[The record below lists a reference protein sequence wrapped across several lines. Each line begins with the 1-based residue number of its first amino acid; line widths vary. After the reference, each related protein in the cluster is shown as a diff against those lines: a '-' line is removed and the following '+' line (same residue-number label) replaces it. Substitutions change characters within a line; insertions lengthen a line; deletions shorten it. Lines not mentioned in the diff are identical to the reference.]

1 MKKNLRNCISSNN
14 PNSESTICKLVEA
27 PYKELEGVIA
37 KLKALSYDDIEAE
50 MEEECKRLNA
60 ECVLNGEEEIYGV
73 TNDSVIFDFN
83 NNFYWL
89 RAEAERLSK
98 KLYMT
103 CAKCDCPNHLI
114 EVIIAEADYVVAKVA
129 LDIMAKK
136 FDELDE
142 DRYLTYYA

>member
-14 PNSESTICKLVEA
+14 PNSESTLCKLVEG

-73 TNDSVIFDFN
+73 TEESFVFDFN

-89 RAEAERLSK
+89 RAEAEKLSK

-114 EVIIAEADYVVAKVA
+114 EVIIAEAEFVVAKVA
-129 LDIMAKK
+129 LDIAAKK

-142 DRYLTYYA
+142 GRYLAYYA

>member
-1 MKKNLRNCISSNN
+1 MKKNLRNCIS
-14 PNSESTICKLVEA
+14 NSGNCSDCTLCKLVEG
-27 PYKELEGVIA
+27 PCKELEGVIA
-37 KLKALSYDDIEAE
+37 KLKALSHDDIAAE

-73 TNDSVIFDFN
+73 TEESVVFDFN

-89 RAEAERLSK
+89 RAEAEKLSK

-136 FDELDE
+136 FEELDE